1 VENPPNPLIDGEAT
15 EAPEAS
21 LKSCTQKRDVKLFR
35 GVFFE
40 KKSDRSFLGFIE
52 LFRQLP
58 NNILLESVEF

>member
-21 LKSCTQKRDVKLFR
+21 LKTCTQKSNVKLFR

-40 KKSDRSFLGFIE
+40 KKSDRGFFG
-52 LFRQLP
+52 LYKALQTAFKQY
-58 NNILLESVEF
+58 FA